1 MAFSLIRS
9 LTASVVRNVSA
20 LKRDA
25 KRLQKNS
32 QLVFGTEYPLKV
44 CQQAVAVSRGFR
56 SLADVENISQ
66 RLGLNKHAPFWTIFG
81 RSDNHQAA
89 LSALYQLGLEYSE
102 NGPVVF
108 TGNQRHSITPAL
120 TLLFEEMSTR
130 KLPGLILLETQ
141 AESVQETL
149 IYDGIK
155 ALGLDEIFEGFR
167 SLDLREKNLPVSLCT
182 DSRCWISSILNVLD
196 PEIQSSLQRTNWA
209 ISLTTSA
216 FENAKSRR
224 QVTQSKNFDSIPFY
238 SVKEAV
244 NHLIYGCGQPL
255 WLDDETKMASFS
267 KKLDEDTAKVVLHL
281 IGELADRN
289 FSLGVSCVHESIWR
303 PYIVLFSRSD
313 PASEVLAGV
322 VHSYYSW
329 CQPRENP
336 TPILYVSD
344 GASPYAPQFLSF
356 GGNTAVVNGL
366 DNIPDE
372 KQPGQFYGYKNAF
385 KIIGS
390 PEGLTYMGKRVSLQ
404 GL

>member
-32 QLVFGTEYPLKV
+32 RLVFGTEYSLKV
-44 CQQAVAVSRGFR
+44 CQHAVAVSRGFR
-56 SLADVENISQ
+56 SLADVENMSR
-66 RLGLNKHAPFWTIFG
+66 RLGLEKNAPFWTILG

-108 TGNQRHSITPAL
+108 TGRQQHSIVASL

-130 KLPGLILLETQ
+130 KLPGLILIETQ

-149 IYDGIK
+149 VYDGIK
-155 ALGLDEIFEGFR
+155 ALGFDEVFEGFR
-167 SLDLREKNLPVSLCT
+167 SLDLREKNIPVSLCT
-182 DSRCWISSILNVLD
+182 GSRCWTSAILNALD
-196 PEIQSSLQRTNWA
+196 LETQSKLQRTDWA
-209 ISLTTSA
+209 ISLETSA
-216 FENAKSRR
+216 FENAKSRE
-224 QVTQSKNFDSIPFY
+224 QVTQSKNFDAIQFY
-238 SVKEAV
+238 SVKEAAYQLA
-244 NHLIYGCGQPL
+244 HGCERPS
-255 WLDDETKMASFS
+255 WIDDDANMASLPE
-267 KKLDEDTAKVVLHL
+267 KLDEDTVKVVLHL
-281 IGELADRN
+281 IGELAERN
-289 FSLGVSCVHESIWR
+289 FSLGVSCEHESRWR
-303 PYIVLFSRSD
+303 PYVVLFSRND

-329 CQPRENP
+329 RQPRENP

-344 GASPYAPQFLSF
+344 GASPYAPRFLSF

-366 DNIPDE
+366 DGIPDGT
-372 KQPGQFYGYKNAF
+372 KPGEFYGYKNAL
-385 KIIGS
+385 KVVGS
-390 PEGLTYMGKRVSLQ
+390 PAGLTYMGKRVSL
-404 GL
+404 

>member
-32 QLVFGTEYPLKV
+32 RLVFGTEYSLKV
-44 CQQAVAVSRGFR
+44 CQHAVAVSRGFR
-56 SLADVENISQ
+56 SLADVENMSR
-66 RLGLNKHAPFWTIFG
+66 RLGLEKNAPFWTILG

-108 TGNQRHSITPAL
+108 TGRQQHSIVASL

-130 KLPGLILLETQ
+130 KLPGLILIETQ

-149 IYDGIK
+149 VYDGIK
-155 ALGLDEIFEGFR
+155 ALGFDEVFEGFR
-167 SLDLREKNLPVSLCT
+167 SLDLREKNIPVSLCT
-182 DSRCWISSILNVLD
+182 GSRCWTSAILNALD
-196 PEIQSSLQRTNWA
+196 LETQSKLQRTDWA
-209 ISLTTSA
+209 ISLETSA
-216 FENAKSRR
+216 FENAKSRE
-224 QVTQSKNFDSIPFY
+224 QVTQSKNFDAIQFY
-238 SVKEAV
+238 SVKEAAYQLA
-244 NHLIYGCGQPL
+244 HGCERPS
-255 WLDDETKMASFS
+255 WIDDDANMASLPE
-267 KKLDEDTAKVVLHL
+267 KLDEDTVKVVLHL
-281 IGELADRN
+281 IGELAERN
-289 FSLGVSCVHESIWR
+289 FSLGASCEHESRWR
-303 PYIVLFSRSD
+303 PYVVLFSRND

-329 CQPRENP
+329 RQPRENP

-344 GASPYAPQFLSF
+344 GASPYAPRFLSF

-366 DNIPDE
+366 DGIPDGT
-372 KQPGQFYGYKNAF
+372 KPGEFYGYKNAL
-385 KIIGS
+385 KVVGS
-390 PEGLTYMGKRVSLQ
+390 PAGLTYMGKRVSL
-404 GL
+404 

>member
-32 QLVFGTEYPLKV
+32 RLVFGTEYSLKV
-44 CQQAVAVSRGFR
+44 CQHAVAVSRGFR
-56 SLADVENISQ
+56 SLADVENMSR
-66 RLGLNKHAPFWTIFG
+66 RLGLEKNAPFWTILG

-108 TGNQRHSITPAL
+108 TGRQQHSIVASL

-130 KLPGLILLETQ
+130 KLPGLILIETQ

-149 IYDGIK
+149 VYDGIK
-155 ALGLDEIFEGFR
+155 ALGFDEVFEGFR
-167 SLDLREKNLPVSLCT
+167 SLDLREKNIPVSLCT
-182 DSRCWISSILNVLD
+182 GSRCWTSAILNALD
-196 PEIQSSLQRTNWA
+196 LETQSKLQRTDWA
-209 ISLTTSA
+209 ISLETSA
-216 FENAKSRR
+216 FENAKSRE
-224 QVTQSKNFDSIPFY
+224 QVTQSKNFDAIQFY
-238 SVKEAV
+238 SVKEAAYQLA
-244 NHLIYGCGQPL
+244 HGCERPS
-255 WLDDETKMASFS
+255 WIDDDANMASLPE
-267 KKLDEDTAKVVLHL
+267 KLDEDTVKVVLHL
-281 IGELADRN
+281 ISELAERN
-289 FSLGVSCVHESIWR
+289 FSLGVSCEHESRWR
-303 PYIVLFSRSD
+303 PYVVLFSRND

-329 CQPRENP
+329 RQPRENP

-344 GASPYAPQFLSF
+344 GASPYAPRFLSF

-366 DNIPDE
+366 DGIPDGT
-372 KQPGQFYGYKNAF
+372 KPGEFYGYKNAL
-385 KIIGS
+385 KVVGS
-390 PEGLTYMGKRVSLQ
+390 PAGLTYMGKRVSL
-404 GL
+404 

>member
-44 CQQAVAVSRGFR
+44 CQHAVAVSRGFR
-56 SLADVENISQ
+56 SLTDVENISR
-66 RLGLNKHAPFWTIFG
+66 RLGLDKNAPFWTVRG

-108 TGNQRHSITPAL
+108 TGNQRHSIVPAL

-130 KLPGLILLETQ
+130 KLPGLILVETQ

-149 IYDGIK
+149 VYDGVK
-155 ALGLDEIFEGFR
+155 ALGFDEIYEGFR

-182 DSRCWISSILNVLD
+182 ESRCWVSAILNAFDL
-196 PEIQSSLQRTNWA
+196 EIQSKLQRTDWA
-209 ISLTTSA
+209 ISLETSA

-224 QVTQSKNFDSIPFY
+224 QVTQSKNFHAIPFY
-238 SVKEAV
+238 SVKEAAYQLV
-244 NHLIYGCGQPL
+244 HGCGWPL
-255 WLDDETKMASFS
+255 WIDDNAKMASFPE
-267 KKLDEDTAKVVLHL
+267 KLDEDTVKVLLHL
-281 IGELADRN
+281 IGELAERN
-289 FSLGVSCVHESIWR
+289 FSLGVSCEHESSRR
-303 PYIVLFSRSD
+303 PYVVLFSRND

-329 CQPRENP
+329 RQPRENP
-336 TPILYVSD
+336 NPILYVSD
-344 GASPYAPQFLSF
+344 GALPYAPRFLSF
-356 GGNTAVVNGL
+356 GGNTVVVNGL
-366 DNIPDE
+366 DGIPDG
-372 KQPGQFYGYKNAF
+372 KQSGQFYGYKNAL
-385 KIIGS
+385 KVVGS
-390 PEGLTYMGKRVSLQ
+390 PEGLTYMGKRVSL
-404 GL
+404 